1 MTEKNKS
8 ESTRPIFVATVMK
21 RAYTVL
27 FFALVFVVAAG
38 ASYAQIPVAAP
49 DQPVSK
55 PIVILFVLML
65 LSLAPFILMMTTS
78 FVKIAVVLSLIRQA
92 LGTQQ
97 IPPNQIVTGLAL
109 ILTVYI
115 MIPVGQQ
122 VYDATND
129 VIRSAADSN
138 QDVLSQASLDVLKQA
153 VEVGKEPVR
162 KFLKKHVNDNEH
174 ALFYRL
180 GRDLKIS
187 KSGDGLDKDDFVV
200 LIPAFVISE
209 LSEAFQIGFIIFL
222 PFLVIDMVVS
232 NILLSLGMFQLS
244 PITVSLPF
252 KLLLFV
258 LVNGWQ
264 LITEGLVQGYVN

>member
-1 MTEKNKS
+1 MRN
-8 ESTRPIFVATVMK
+8 RFFIFL
-21 RAYTVL
+21 L
-27 FFALVFVVAAG
+27 FCLGFALSAQ
-38 ASYAQIPVAAP
+38 AQIPVAAP

-55 PIVILFVLML
+55 PIVILFVLLL

-122 VYDATND
+122 VYSSTNE
-129 VIRSAADSN
+129 VIRGAADSN
-138 QDVLSQASLDVLKQA
+138 QDVLSQASLDVLKKA
-153 VEVGKEPVR
+153 IEVGKEPVR

-174 ALFYRL
+174 ALFYTM
-180 GRDLKIS
+180 GRDLRIS
-187 KSGDGLDKDDFVV
+187 KDDGGLDKDDFVV
-200 LIPAFVISE
+200 LIPAFIISE

-244 PITVSLPF
+244 PVTVSLPF

-258 LVNGWQ
+258 LVNGWN
-264 LITEGLVQGYVN
+264 LITEGLVRSYTN

>member
-1 MTEKNKS
+1 VS
-8 ESTRPIFVATVMK
+8 
-21 RAYTVL
+21 L
-27 FFALVFVVAAG
+27 FCAVSAFAQV
-38 ASYAQIPVAAP
+38 PVAAAE
-49 DQPVSK
+49 QPASK
-55 PIVILFVLML
+55 PIIILFVLLL

-78 FVKIAVVLSLIRQA
+78 FVKIAVVLSLVRQA

-122 VYDATND
+122 VYSATND
-129 VIRSAADSN
+129 IIRGAADSN
-138 QDVLSQASLDVLKQA
+138 QDVLSQASLDVLKKA
-153 VEVGKEPVR
+153 VEVGREPVR
-162 KFLKKHVNDNEH
+162 KFLKKHVNDNER
-174 ALFYRL
+174 ALFYGL

-187 KSGDGLDKDDFVV
+187 KDDGLDKDDFIV
-200 LIPAFVISE
+200 LIPAFIISE
-209 LSEAFQIGFIIFL
+209 LTEAFQIGFIIFL

-244 PITVSLPF
+244 PVTVSLPF

-258 LVNGWQ
+258 LVNGWD
-264 LITEGLVQGYVN
+264 LIVEGLVRGYVN